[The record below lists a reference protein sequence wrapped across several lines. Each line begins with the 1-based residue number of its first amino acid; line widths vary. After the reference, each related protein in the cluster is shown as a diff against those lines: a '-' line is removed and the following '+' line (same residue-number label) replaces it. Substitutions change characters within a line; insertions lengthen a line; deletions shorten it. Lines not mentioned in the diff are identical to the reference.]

1 LIAAVRAFLYSNGKA
16 AELAFADGAGQF
28 GTADLVW
35 LHLDGREVGAKPWL
49 SAQSDIPQVVKSAL
63 LASETRP
70 RCEFIGEGAL
80 VNLRSLGKT
89 PEDDPDPLVST
100 RFWIERGRVTTLGMR
115 SALAYETVR
124 DHFLGGKIT
133 DPGDLITAYAVAISD
148 ELDPEIAQLGDDLDT
163 IETHLEDGNLYATRR
178 KVSNIRST
186 AIGYRRFVSPQRT
199 ALEKLV
205 AGPLHCL
212 DEEDRLHL
220 SDATDRFARMAEE
233 LESVRERAA
242 VVHEE
247 LTDLR
252 AEKMDSRALV
262 ISIVAAVFLPLTFIT
277 GVFGMN
283 FDHMPLIHD
292 RHSYSWFWWTMGVCA
307 IITVGGFVWFVRHKW
322 INRDGSLD

>member
-1 LIAAVRAFLYSNGKA
+1 MHAFLYNDAKA
-16 AELAFADGAGQF
+16 AELPFAEGAARSGD
-28 GTADLVW
+28 AELVW
-35 LHLDGREVGAKPWL
+35 LHLDGREESARSWL
-49 SAQSDIPQVVKSAL
+49 ASEAAIPQVVKSAL
-63 LASETRP
+63 IAAETRP

-80 VNLRSLGKT
+80 VNLRSIGKT
-89 PEDDPDPLVST
+89 PEDDPDALVST

-115 SALAYETVR
+115 SSLAYETVR
-124 DHFLGGKIT
+124 DQFLAGRIT

-148 ELDPEIAQLGDDLDT
+148 ELDPEIAQLGDDLDA
-163 IETHLEDGNLYATRR
+163 IEAHLDVGHLYATRR
-178 KVSNIRST
+178 KVSDIRST
-186 AIGYRRFVSPQRT
+186 AISYRRFVSPQRT
-199 ALEKLV
+199 ALERLV

-212 DEEDRLHL
+212 NEDDRLHL

-252 AEKMDSRALV
+252 AEQMDGRALV

-292 RHSYSWFWWTMGVCA
+292 SRSLSWFWWTMGVCA
-307 IITVGGFVWFVRHKW
+307 LITVGGFIWFIRHKW
-322 INRDGSLD
+322 INRDGSID